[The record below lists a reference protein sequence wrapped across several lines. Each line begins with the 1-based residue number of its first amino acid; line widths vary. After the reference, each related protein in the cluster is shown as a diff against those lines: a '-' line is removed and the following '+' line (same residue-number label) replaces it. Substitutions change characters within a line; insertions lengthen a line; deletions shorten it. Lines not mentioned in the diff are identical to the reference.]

1 MQERLLTP
9 LHDGIFRMD
18 ASLLTPAVRQLI
30 ALSLEEDLHGGDITS
45 DAIFDADQSG
55 SATFR
60 AKQELVLAGCSI
72 AEAVLHEV
80 DPRLTVTWLAQDGQR
95 IGTGAFGTVTGPV
108 RSILRGER
116 AALNFVRKL
125 SGVATTTATFAAAL
139 QGSGTKLLDTRK
151 TTPGFRALEKH
162 AVRMGGGHNHRLDL
176 SSGAMLKNNH
186 IDAAGGIAAAVAKV
200 RARAPFLTMIE
211 VEVRNEEEAAQAVAA
226 GADAMLLD
234 NMPLEQLRRI
244 ADTYRGR
251 IKLEASGNVTL
262 ATLQALGTA
271 GLDYVSSG
279 WLTHSAPAADI
290 SLTIG
295 GSYPPA
301 SLLETIATP

>member
-1 MQERLLTP
+1 MQERPLTLLKVVT
-9 LHDGIFRMD
+9 MD

-45 DAIFDADQSG
+45 DAIFDADAPG

-60 AKQELVLAGCSI
+60 AKQELVLAGCAV
-72 AEAVLHEV
+72 AEAVLAQV
-80 DPRLTVTWLAQDGQR
+80 DPRLSVTWLATDGQR
-95 IGTGAFGTVTGPV
+95 IGAGAFGTVTGPV
-108 RSILRGER
+108 RSLLRGER
-116 AALNFVRKL
+116 AALNFLRKL
-125 SGVATTTATFAAAL
+125 SGVATTTATFAAEL
-139 QGSGTKLLDTRK
+139 RGTGTRLLDTRK

-162 AVRMGGGHNHRLDL
+162 AVRMGGGHNHRIDL

-211 VEVRNEEEAAQAVAA
+211 VEVRNEDEAAQAVAA
-226 GADAMLLD
+226 GADAILLD
-234 NMPLEQLRRI
+234 NMPLDQLRRI
-244 ADTYRGR
+244 ADAYRGR
-251 IKLEASGNVTL
+251 VKLEASGNVTL
-262 ATLQALGTA
+262 STLRDLGTA

-295 GSYPPA
+295 GTYAPA
-301 SLLETIATP
+301 PILDTIATP